1 MHYLLRTGN
10 IVMPYVEA
18 WREGLKKHLHGLP
31 ENSTLPIP
39 DNVISLD
46 QYRKKRERE
55 SHR

>member
-10 IVMPYVEA
+10 IVMPDVEA
-18 WREGLKKHLHGLP
+18 WREGIKKRLKGLP

-46 QYRKKRERE
+46 HYREKRERE
-55 SHR
+55 SH

>member
-18 WREGLKKHLHGLP
+18 WREGLKNTCKACPRTLRYLSLTMSYLLI
-31 ENSTLPIP
+31 STE
-39 DNVISLD
+39 
-46 QYRKKRERE
+46 KEERE